1 MLTPGCLFARG
12 TILKTMFP
20 HSIIFL
26 INEDDYVAIREIT
39 ALDTHDIIKSVE
51 QGTHKPCVTV
61 SIPVAATKRIIAGGC
76 SSKDERLFV
85 GALLSLCPG
94 DTLRSIGPE

>member
-39 ALDTHDIIKSVE
+39 ALDTHDIINAVE
-51 QGTHKPCVTV
+51 QGIYRKSGWLKSRKPASQAVLM
-61 SIPVAATKRIIAGGC
+61 AA
-76 SSKDERLFV
+76 
-85 GALLSLCPG
+85 
-94 DTLRSIGPE
+94 